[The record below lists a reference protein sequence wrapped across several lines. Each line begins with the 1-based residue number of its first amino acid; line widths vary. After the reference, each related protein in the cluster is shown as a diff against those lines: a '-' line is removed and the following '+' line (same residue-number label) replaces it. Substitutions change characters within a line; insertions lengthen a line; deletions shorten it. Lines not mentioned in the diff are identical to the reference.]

1 MSWLKLEI
9 LQSDRLTAA
18 ELHTEEAC
26 VLRTSHLQQTGDS
39 LQQTEGMQTLSSQNP
54 RNVELNS
61 ETSSLHWK
69 SK

>member
-9 LQSDRLTAA
+9 LQCDRLTAA

-26 VLRTSHLQQTGDS
+26 VLRTSHLQQTGVS

-54 RNVELNS
+54 RSVKLSS

-69 SK
+69 PK